1 MNENDEREMNHSHET
16 EHLRKEIV
24 CFFACSQDSSVFLP
38 SKNFHTKI
46 NYWISPWW
54 MKIKLWVLRAPPCTT
69 RRCYGEII
77 RSRQGNQIP
86 FFAFFVSRQCRLF
99 VVRTKLMSL
108 SGFVV
113 FCNRFRGKK
122 RNKKRINYKHPG
134 HNFEVF
140 FHRCFTF
147 LRFFD
152 RQRQSSNLLSSQRRF
167 KCQRK
172 QKRRENHWETP

>member
-1 MNENDEREMNHSHET
+1 MGFASPPVHDSPMLWRNNSLEA
-16 EHLRKEIV
+16 RK
-24 CFFACSQDSSVFLP
+24 SNS
-38 SKNFHTKI
+38 
-46 NYWISPWW
+46 
-54 MKIKLWVLRAPPCTT
+54 
-69 RRCYGEII
+69 
-77 RSRQGNQIP
+77 

-140 FHRCFTF
+140 IHRCFTF

-152 RQRQSSNLLSSQRRF
+152 RQRQSSNLISSQCRF

-172 QKRRENHWETP
+172 QKRRENH